1 MEKNMS
7 FLRKIFFYVV
17 CMNMTYSLFSNLDFA
32 SRDSRFVVS
41 GGSLNIVSP
50 LQNWTGTLQ
59 LVSGSITGNSIVL
72 NEGQVR
78 TTKGVLET
86 TGQVTPSATPIVTL
100 RTNEKV
106 IGSAGVLIDSLNVR
120 GTGNILAGQPDFVG
134 TSTLLN
140 SLAELQ
146 INITNRLNQSILMN
160 NGKITLLNDLQLGD
174 NTTLT
179 GSGRVDLNYRTL
191 RMPAKETTWT
201 SRLYFM
207 QANDVVL
214 NAKTSLSGTWTFEGV
229 GAVLQGNGNILD
241 LTAGGT
247 LWIKSGADVEFT
259 DIHVRGLGNIYGSI
273 VFEDATSRIRLSNAT
288 LQLASNY
295 SVTQGGIYVEGVNS
309 SIITGT
315 STLTL
320 ATGASMT
327 VDRVTLFA
335 DALDVTATV
344 NISPNIP
351 DGLKLV
357 YKNNGILKAAGGGDS
372 SLAIANSNAIVGWIK
387 NTSNVMVS
395 TYNLVVQNSFA
406 IINNSNQITANS
418 QAIKSMSQGI
428 TNNSNAIVGWVKNTS
443 TAMAGFVVD
452 MSNAIVSSGGNALA
466 VDNSN
471 AIIGWI
477 KNTSNAVAG
486 LMVDMSNA
494 IVSAGG
500 NALAVDNSN
509 AIIGWIKN
517 TSNAVAGLMVDM
529 SNAIVSAGG
538 NALAV
543 DNSNAIIGWIKNTSN
558 AVAGF
563 LVTVSNGVSTDH
575 TLLVNTSNAV
585 NGLLVMTS
593 NAVVSIYQLVVDSSQ
608 AIVGW
613 IKDTSNSVSTGGNQ
627 LAIDNSN
634 AIIGW
639 LKDTSNTVAGLLV
652 AVSNG
657 VSADHTLLVNTSN
670 AVNGLLVTTS
680 NAVVAMHQLA
690 VDSSQAIV
698 GWIKDTSNSVSTGG
712 NQLAIDNS
720 NAIIGWLKDT
730 SNTVAGLLV
739 AVSNG
744 VSADHTLLIN
754 TSNAVN
760 GLLVA
765 VSNGVSVD
773 HTLLVNTSNAVSGLL
788 VATSNAVVA
797 SGGNALAVDNS
808 NAIVGW
814 IKDTSNSLVS
824 GGGSV
829 DNSAA
834 LGTIDHG
841 PAHIH
846 MASAMTMS
854 YNVYISADHSFY
866 IHSSGLINGAGHR
879 INFATNVTSMMFL
892 DTGVTVTF
900 ENVELFDYSD
910 DKVSFGVGSDI
921 IFGTGCRV
929 HLNNLNF
936 ISRIWRCAGTPEI
949 YGGGNEVIIFDDAS
963 GIEVSP
969 SSQVLIHDVRL
980 SGVEG
985 TRLYCLSNKSS
996 IEFDNAQIILSN
1008 DYTFT
1013 MGSMKFYRDVT
1024 WAGTTQ
1030 WHYASAMGSTIDS
1043 QARLIF
1049 DRGLSWFYDPSI
1061 VNKYGIIFTDSSAQ
1075 WLLNGNELTISP
1087 TGIQLTKGHWV
1098 IDDENVLVGQGTT
1111 LSEAIILGNGVS
1123 DDDFDLELL
1132 PAATITLT
1140 SGVIDY
1146 QNIA

>member
-1 MEKNMS
+1 MS

-17 CMNMTYSLFSNLDFA
+17 FMNMTYSLFSNLDFA

-50 LQNWTGTLQ
+50 IQNWTGTLQ

-106 IGSAGVLIDSLNVR
+106 VGSAGVLIDSLNVR
-120 GTGNILAGQPDFVG
+120 GTGNILAGQPDFIG

-140 SLAELQ
+140 GLAELQ
-146 INITNRLNQSILMN
+146 IQITNRLNQSILMN
-160 NGKITLLNDLQLGD
+160 NGKITLLNDLTLGD
-174 NTTLT
+174 NTILT
-179 GSGRVDLNYRTL
+179 GSGRVDLNYKTL

-201 SRLYFM
+201 SKLYFI

-214 NAKTSLSGTWTFEGV
+214 NAKTSLTGTWTFEGS

-241 LTAGGT
+241 LTSGGT
-247 LWIKSGADVEFT
+247 LWIKSGADVELT
-259 DIHVRGLGNIYGSI
+259 DIHVRGLGTIYGNI

-295 SVTQGGIYVEGVNS
+295 TVTQGGIYVEGANS

-315 STLTL
+315 STLTI

-335 DALDVTATV
+335 DALDATSTV
-344 NISPNIP
+344 NVSPNIP
-351 DGLKLV
+351 DGLKLI
-357 YKNNGILKAAGGGDS
+357 YKNNGILKASNDNN
-372 SLAIANSNAIVGWIK
+372 LAIANSNAIVGWIK
-387 NTSNVMVS
+387 DTSNVMVS
-395 TYNLVVQNSFA
+395 TYNLVVQSSAA
-406 IINNSNQITANS
+406 IINNSNRITANS

-428 TNNSNAIVGWVKNTS
+428 TNNSNAIVGWAK
-443 TAMAGFVVD
+443 D
-452 MSNAIVSSGGNALA
+452 
-466 VDNSN
+466 
-471 AIIGWI
+471 
-477 KNTSNAVAG
+477 TSNAVSG

-494 IVSAGG
+494 IVSLGG
-500 NALAVDNSN
+500 NTLAVDN
-509 AIIGWIKN
+509 
-517 TSNAVAGLMVDM
+517 
-529 SNAIVSAGG
+529 
-538 NALAV
+538 
-543 DNSNAIIGWIKNTSN
+543 
-558 AVAGF
+558 
-563 LVTVSNGVSTDH
+563 
-575 TLLVNTSNAV
+575 
-585 NGLLVMTS
+585 
-593 NAVVSIYQLVVDSSQ
+593 SQ

-613 IKDTSNSVSTGGNQ
+613 IKDTSN
-627 LAIDNSN
+627 A
-634 AIIGW
+634 
-639 LKDTSNTVAGLLV
+639 VAGLLV

-670 AVNGLLVTTS
+670 AVSGLLVVTS
-680 NAVVAMHQLA
+680 NAVVASKQLA

-698 GWIKDTSNSVSTGG
+698 GWIKDTSNS
-712 NQLAIDNS
+712 L
-720 NAIIGWLKDT
+720 
-730 SNTVAGLLV
+730 
-739 AVSNG
+739 
-744 VSADHTLLIN
+744 
-754 TSNAVN
+754 
-760 GLLVA
+760 
-765 VSNGVSVD
+765 
-773 HTLLVNTSNAVSGLL
+773 
-788 VATSNAVVA
+788 
-797 SGGNALAVDNS
+797 
-808 NAIVGW
+808 
-814 IKDTSNSLVS
+814 
-824 GGGSV
+824 GSV
-829 DNSAA
+829 DISAA

-846 MASAMTMS
+846 MSAAMTMS
-854 YNVYISADHSFY
+854 YNVYISANHSFY
-866 IHSSGLINGAGHR
+866 IHSSGVINGAGHR
-879 INFATNVTSMMFL
+879 VNFANNVVPMMLL

-900 ENVELFDYSD
+900 ENIELFDYSD
-910 DKVSFGVGSDI
+910 DKVSFGVGSNI

-929 HLNNLNF
+929 HIDNINL
-936 ISRIWRCAGTPEI
+936 ITRVWRCAGQAEI
-949 YGGGNEVIIFDDAS
+949 YGRGNEVIIFDDES

-969 SSQVLIHDVRL
+969 ASQVLIHDIRL

-985 TRLYCLSNKSS
+985 TRVYCLTNESS
-996 IEFDNAQIILSN
+996 ILFDNAQIVLSN
-1008 DYTFT
+1008 NYSFT

-1024 WAGTTQ
+1024 WASTML
-1030 WHYASAMGSTIDS
+1030 WHYTSAMGSTIDS

-1049 DRGLSWFYDPSI
+1049 DRGLSWHYDPSI
-1061 VNKYGIIFTDSSAQ
+1061 ANKYGIIFTDSSAQ
-1075 WLLNGNELTISP
+1075 WLLNGNELLISP

-1111 LSEAIILGNGVS
+1111 LSEAIILGNGIS